1 MGKKAAGKPESREF
15 QAEVSQLLNLMIHSL
30 YSNKEIFLRE
40 LISNASDA
48 CDKLRF
54 QALQDTSLYGDDSD
68 LKIRISVD
76 KKAKTVTVSDNGVGM
91 DHDEVVANIGTIAK
105 SGTREFLQSLTGD
118 QAKDTQLIGQ
128 FGVGF
133 YSSFIVA
140 DKVTVLTRKAGE
152 EKAVRWQS
160 EGSGTYTLED
170 AERSGRGTDV
180 ILHLRKEEAELLDN
194 WRIRSIIRKY
204 SDHISLPILML
215 KEEEPDG
222 DKDEDKK
229 DAAKEPEWEQINNT
243 TALWAR
249 AKKDIKDEEYKEFYK
264 AIAPDFQDPLAW
276 THHRVEGKQEY
287 TTLLYIP
294 SQAPFDLW
302 DRDHVHGIKLYV
314 KRVFIMDDTEQLMP
328 KYLRFV
334 RGLVDSSDLPL
345 NVSREILQSNKL
357 IDSIRSGS
365 VKKILSLLENLSKD
379 KPDDYKKFWQNFGV
393 VLKEGPAEDF
403 SNKEKI
409 AKLFM
414 FHSTHENGGEQYVKL
429 DDYIARMKEGQDK
442 IYYITA
448 DSPAAARNSPHLE
461 AFKKR
466 GIEVLLMTDRIDE
479 WMMQFLHE
487 YEGKKF
493 ASVAKGDLDLGQL
506 DTEEDKQQA
515 KEAEESAK
523 GFIER
528 VKNALAEKVQD
539 VRATTRLTDSPAC
552 VVLNEN
558 EMALHMQRL
567 MKQAGH
573 EVPSSKP
580 ILEINP
586 AHALVKRI
594 EAEQDDTLFKEWVG
608 LLLDQ
613 AIIAEGGQL
622 ENPAAFVKQL
632 NKLLLS

>member
-1 MGKKAAGKPESREF
+1 MAKKAAGKPESHEF

-30 YSNKEIFLRE
+30 YSNKEIFMRE

-54 QALQDTSLYGDDSD
+54 QALQDASLYGDDSE
-68 LKIRISVD
+68 LKIHISVD
-76 KKAKTVTVSDNGVGM
+76 KKAKTITVSDNGIGM
-91 DHDEVVANIGTIAK
+91 NHDEVVANIGTIAK

-140 DKVTVLTRKAGE
+140 DKVTVLTRKAGDK
-152 EKAVRWQS
+152 KAVRWES
-160 EGSGTYTLED
+160 EGSGTYTLEN
-170 AERSGRGTDV
+170 AERAGRGTDV

-194 WRIRSIIRKY
+194 WRVRSIIRKY
-204 SDHISLPILML
+204 SDHISLPIRML
-215 KEEEPDG
+215 KETT
-222 DKDEDKK
+222 DEKDKK
-229 DAAKEPEWEQINNT
+229 AEEPEWEQVNNT

-249 AKKDIKDEEYKEFYK
+249 AKKDIKEEEYKEFYK

-276 THHRVEGKQEY
+276 THNRVEGKHEY

-314 KRVFIMDDTEQLMP
+314 KRVFIMDDSEQLMP

-334 RGLVDSSDLPL
+334 RGLVDSNDLPL

-365 VKKILSLLENLSKD
+365 VKKILGLLETMAKD
-379 KPDDYKKFWQNFGV
+379 KPEDYKKFWQNFGV

-403 SNKEKI
+403 ANKDQI

-414 FHSTHENGGEQYVKL
+414 FHSTHENGGEPYVKL
-429 DDYIARMKEGQDK
+429 DEYIARMKEGQDK
-442 IYYITA
+442 IYFITA
-448 DSPAAARNSPHLE
+448 DSLSAARNSPHLE

-466 GIEVLLMTDRIDE
+466 GIEVLLMSDRIDE
-479 WMMQFLHE
+479 WMMQFLTE
-487 YEGKKF
+487 YDGKKF
-493 ASVAKGDLDLGQL
+493 VSVSKGDLDLGAL
-506 DTEEDKQQA
+506 DSEEEKTHA
-515 KEAEESAK
+515 KEVQEAAK
-523 GFIER
+523 DIVER
-528 VKNALAEKVQD
+528 IKKALADKVED

-552 VVLNEN
+552 VVLKEN

-573 EVPSSKP
+573 EVPAIKP
-580 ILEINP
+580 VLEINP
-586 AHALVKRI
+586 THDLIKRI
-594 EAEQDDTLFKEWVG
+594 EAEKDDNVLADWAG

-613 AIIAEGGQL
+613 AIVAEGGQL
-622 ENPAAFVKQL
+622 ENPAEFVKKL
-632 NKLLLS
+632 NKLLLT

>member
-1 MGKKAAGKPESREF
+1 MAKKAAGKPKSFEF

-48 CDKLRF
+48 CDRLRF
-54 QALQDTSLYGDDSD
+54 LALQDSSLYGDDGE
-68 LKIRISVD
+68 LKIQISFD
-76 KKAKTVTVSDNGVGM
+76 KKARTLTVSDNGVGM
-91 DHDEVVANIGTIAK
+91 NEDEVIANIGTIAK

-152 EKAVRWQS
+152 EKAVRWES
-160 EGSGTYTLED
+160 EGSGNYTLET
-170 AERSGRGTDV
+170 AERAGRGTDV
-180 ILHLRKEEAELLDN
+180 ILHLRKEEDELLDN
-194 WRIRSIIRKY
+194 WRVRSIIRKY

-215 KEEEPDG
+215 KEASPED
-222 DKDEDKK
+222 DKDKDKK
-229 DAAKEPEWEQINNT
+229 DKEQQPEWEQVNNT

-276 THHRVEGKQEY
+276 THNRVEGKHEY

-294 SQAPFDLW
+294 SQAPFDMW

-314 KRVFIMDDTEQLMP
+314 KRVFIMDDTDQLMP
-328 KYLRFV
+328 KYLRFI
-334 RGLVDSSDLPL
+334 RGLVDSNDLPL

-365 VKKILSLLENLSKD
+365 VKKVLGLLESMSKD
-379 KPDDYKKFWQNFGV
+379 SPEDYKKFWQNFGV

-403 SNKEKI
+403 SNKEQI
-409 AKLFM
+409 AKLFL
-414 FHSTHENGGEQYVKL
+414 FHSTHENGGEPYVKL

-448 DSPAAARNSPHLE
+448 DSLVAARNSPHLE
-461 AFKKR
+461 AFRKR

-479 WMMQFLHE
+479 WMMQFLTE
-487 YEGKKF
+487 YDGKHF
-493 ASVAKGDLDLGQL
+493 VSVAKGDLDLGKL
-506 DTEEDKQQA
+506 DSEEDKKLA

-523 GFIER
+523 DVVER
-528 VKNALAEKVQD
+528 IKKALGEKVMD

-552 VVLNEN
+552 IVLNEH
-558 EMALHMQRL
+558 EIALHMQRL

-573 EVPSSKP
+573 EVPASKP
-580 ILEINP
+580 VLEINP
-586 AHALVKRI
+586 VHSMIKRM
-594 EAEQDDTLFKEWVG
+594 ESEQDETLFNDWAGV
-608 LLLDQ
+608 LLDQ

-622 ENPAAFVKQL
+622 ENPADFVRRL
-632 NKLLLS
+632 NHLLLK